1 MTLRP
6 EVVQALGTRDDSVD
20 AILPECAL
28 PDPLPSNVQGLPA
41 QILSADEIA
50 ITECDPV
57 VLVGKLWSKEW
68 SCETVVQ
75 AFLRRAALAQKTTN
89 CITELLWKEAIAR
102 ARHLDS
108 LPQPTGPLHGLP
120 VSIKEQFGVPGKI
133 NNNGFVACCGR
144 IQGPPCSLHDVVEGC
159 GAVIFARTTQPQSVM
174 HLETNSNIYGRTVNP
189 WNRNLSA
196 GGSSGGEGA
205 LVGFR
210 GSPLGLGGDIGGSIR
225 SPAANNGVYGFKP
238 TPFRVGNTGGMGLIA
253 GQEGIIGCI
262 GPLSPT
268 LSGIELFMK
277 AYLDTMPWVRENYL
291 VPIPWRDVELP
302 KTLKIGIMWSD
313 GIVKPHPP
321 IHRALSQVVNA
332 LRSADFE
339 VVDWQSKD
347 HDECWKLTSAL
358 YFEDGGDRLRHMLKA
373 GDEQVLPLTEW
384 LLGQEEVKARSVEEV
399 WDLKAKR
406 NAYRSMYNQHWLDT
420 GKDDGHPVDAILCP
434 VGPGCAPPH
443 DQARF
448 WNYTSQWNLL
458 EYPAISFPVTQV
470 DTRLDVPNDDYVPT
484 NELDR
489 FNHDLYTTPERYVD
503 APISL
508 QLVTR
513 RYEDE
518 KCIAV
523 LREIEAALKR
533 GTC

>member
-1 MTLRP
+1 MTPRP
-6 EVVQALGTRDDSVD
+6 EIIRALGTRDDSVD
-20 AILPECAL
+20 AMLPDCAL
-28 PDPLPSNVQGLPA
+28 PDPLPSNVQGLPS

-57 VLVGKLWSKEW
+57 VLVGELRSKKW
-68 SCETVVQ
+68 SCEKVVR
-75 AFLRRAALAQKTTN
+75 AFLKRAALAQKTTN

-102 ARHLDS
+102 AQHLDS
-108 LPQPTGPLHGLP
+108 LPQPAGPLHGLP
-120 VSIKEQFGVPGKI
+120 ISIKEQFGVPEKI
-133 NNNGFVACCGR
+133 NNNGFVACCDR

-159 GAVIFARTTQPQSVM
+159 GAIIFARTTQPQSVM
-174 HLETNSNIYGRTVNP
+174 HLETNGNIYGRTVNP

-238 TPFRVGNTGGMGLIA
+238 TPFRVGNTGGMGLIV

-277 AYLDTMPWVRENYL
+277 AYLDTMPWVKENYL
-291 VPIPWRDVELP
+291 VPIPWRDIQLP
-302 KTLKIGIMWSD
+302 KRLKIGIMWSD

-321 IHRALSQVVNA
+321 IVRALSEVANA
-332 LRSADFE
+332 LKSADFE
-339 VVDWQSKD
+339 VVDWQPKE

-358 YFEDGGDRLRHMLKA
+358 YYEDGGHRLRQMLKA
-373 GDEQVLPLTEW
+373 SNEKLLPLTEW
-384 LLGQEEVKARSVEEV
+384 LLSQGEVKSRTVEEV

-420 GKDDGHPVDAILCP
+420 GRDDGHPVDAILCP

-443 DQARF
+443 DQARY

-458 EYPAISFPVTQV
+458 EYPAISFPLTQV
-470 DTRLDVPNDDYVPT
+470 DTRLDVPEDGYMPL

-489 FNHDLYTTPERYVD
+489 FNHGLYTTPERN
-503 APISL
+503 L
-508 QLVTR
+508 
-513 RYEDE
+513 
-518 KCIAV
+518 
-523 LREIEAALKR
+523 LKFYI
-533 GTC
+533 